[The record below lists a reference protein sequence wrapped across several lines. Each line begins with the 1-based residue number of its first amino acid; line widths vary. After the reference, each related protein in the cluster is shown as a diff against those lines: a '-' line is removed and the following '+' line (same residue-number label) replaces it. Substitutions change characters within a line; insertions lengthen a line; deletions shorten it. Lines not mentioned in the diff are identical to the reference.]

1 MLSLPGRA
9 GLDLNPTFHYTSHIW
24 IPDAQGGMLMGFD
37 RDTPGPG
44 FQLNFGFLEWN
55 PSPNGPSGILT
66 TADGAKHTL
75 SVDLN
80 NLVPKPGPPPNNLW
94 YECANLACLYN
105 SEDSSYIQVS
115 RPLRTSAG
123 SASHVPIN
131 SPSKSVTAN

>member
-1 MLSLPGRA
+1 
-9 GLDLNPTFHYTSHIW
+9 
-24 IPDAQGGMLMGFD
+24 MLMGFD

-75 SVDLN
+75 SGDLN

-94 YECANLACLYN
+94 YESANLACLYN
-105 SEDSSYIQVS
+105 SNASTDTHVQRPRRRFDDSVA
-115 RPLRTSAG
+115 PCA
-123 SASHVPIN
+123 N
-131 SPSKSVTAN
+131 SGA